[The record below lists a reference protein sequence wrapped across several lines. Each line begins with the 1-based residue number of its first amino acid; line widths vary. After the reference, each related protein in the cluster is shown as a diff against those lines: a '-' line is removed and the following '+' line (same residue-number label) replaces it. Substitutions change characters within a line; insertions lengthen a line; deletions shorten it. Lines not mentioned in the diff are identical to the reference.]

1 MPVQLYHKPVCD
13 LMHEMVHDMGVKPE
27 DVLERS
33 QVRQW
38 FQAKYPLVKQATLN
52 AHLTRMSIND
62 PTRLNYSP
70 RSGGKDDLFVK
81 IDSGRFRLYQ
91 PDRDPAPITSAST
104 DQLAPPGDES
114 APPADPAGSQFAYE
128 HDLRDFLARN
138 LQLIEPGLQ
147 LFEDDEGATG
157 IEFNAGGRFVDVLAV
172 DREGGYVVIE
182 LKVSKGYDR
191 TVGQLLR
198 YMGWI
203 ERYHAEPGQRVRG
216 VIVAKDISEDLRL
229 ACARV
234 KDVQLFEYELSV
246 KLTAVAA

>member
-13 LMHEMVHDMGVKPE
+13 LMHELVDDLGIKPG
-27 DVLERS
+27 DVLDRS

-38 FQAKYPLVKQATLN
+38 FQAKYPLVKHSTLN
-52 AHLTRMSIND
+52 AHLIRMSIND

-81 IDSGRFRLYQ
+81 IDSGRFRLYER
-91 PDRDPAPITSAST
+91 DRDPAPITSRDEPVASG
-104 DQLAPPGDES
+104 DDSEAPV
-114 APPADPAGSQFAYE
+114 DPAGSQFAYE

-147 LFEDDEGATG
+147 LFEDDEGVNG
-157 IEFNAGGRFVDVLAV
+157 IEYNAGGRFIDVLAV
-172 DREGGYVVIE
+172 DRDGGFVVIE

-203 ERYHAEPGQRVRG
+203 EQFHAEPGQRVRG

-229 ACARV
+229 ACSKVR
-234 KDVQLFEYELSV
+234 DVQLFEYELSV
-246 KLTAVAA
+246 RLTAVAA